1 MKGTGILINA
11 GEDKPFGPSILTGPF
26 EKLCMGIAYS

>member
-11 GEDKPFGPSILTGPF
+11 EDKPFGPSILTGPF